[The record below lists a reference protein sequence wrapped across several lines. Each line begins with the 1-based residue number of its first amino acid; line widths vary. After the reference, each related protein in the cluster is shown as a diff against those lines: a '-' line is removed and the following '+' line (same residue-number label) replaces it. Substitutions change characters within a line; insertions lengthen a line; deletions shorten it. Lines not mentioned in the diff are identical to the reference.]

1 MRQVKTFVLLAGL
14 AAASAL
20 ACGSA
25 SAQQTQQSPEGRE
38 ALREAMHNEAFA
50 SAKYKLFAEHARK
63 AGKTELADQ
72 LAVNANIEFG
82 HFLRWSALYGLVG
95 EDLQNLNSAIKDEGD
110 DDIKLYTRLSAE
122 ATARGETTLANH
134 FNEIM
139 AQEEK
144 HRGALERLVEKSFKP
159 E

>member
-1 MRQVKTFVLLAGL
+1 MRQVKILVLLAGL

-25 SAQQTQQSPEGRE
+25 NAQQAQSPEGRE

-95 EDLQNLNSAIKDEGD
+95 EDIANLKTAIKDEGE
-110 DDIKLYTRLSAE
+110 DDIKLYTRLAAE

-134 FNEIM
+134 FNEIK

-144 HRGALERLVEKSFKP
+144 HRGALEKTVEKAFKP

>member
-1 MRQVKTFVLLAGL
+1 MRQIKTLILFVGI

-25 SAQQTQQSPEGRE
+25 SAQQHPSSPEARE

-63 AGKTELADQ
+63 AGKNELADQ
-72 LAVNANIEFG
+72 MMVTSNIEFG
-82 HFLRWSALYGLVG
+82 HFLRWAGLYGLVG
-95 EDLQNLNSAIKDEGD
+95 SDLQNLQSAIQDETN
-110 DDIKLYTRLSAE
+110 DDIKLYTRLAAE
-122 ATARGETTLANH
+122 ATARGETTLADY
-134 FNEIM
+134 FNEIK

-144 HRGALERLVEKSFKP
+144 HRSELVKAVDKAQ
-159 E
+159 